1 MSTPKHL
8 LSESELRRQSAE
20 KLEYLYDQGRA
31 TKADVIRWVR
41 LSAKLSGRVYEPRYR
56 PGGLGD
62 RLHLKRREDAE
73 SRLFAR
79 KAGYFKRDAKPR
91 KRKHLYA
98 PHMRADFVVQRLRK
112 TATSLTD
119 SEWYNVRG
127 FNSKEE
133 ARRFAQNL
141 HDHTGAMVRLLNNRE
156 AK

>member
-73 SRLFAR
+73 
-79 KAGYFKRDAKPR
+79 KRDAKPR

-141 HDHTGAMVRLLNNRE
+141 HDHTGAMVRLLFRLTVVE
-156 AK
+156 AAERRRQP